1 MGARRVDRHAEELER
16 GGVGLLYDALEAL
29 LPVAEERGVILAL
42 ETYVGHV
49 LKTQGQLSGL
59 LDRFPT
65 EHLQVVCDLYN
76 YLSSALVPDQD
87 GVTSRLFDRFEP
99 RFVLAHLKD
108 VSPTALPRER
118 RSSALASSHSRR
130 TSSSCVPGG

>member
-1 MGARRVDRHAEELER
+1 MSRSPGSAVIGTWSSPDPVFRRENVEHVRRCLEIAPALGTYVVATETGTMGVSGEWTDTPRNSSEEAW
-16 GGVGLLYDALEAL
+16 GLLYDALEAL

-65 EHLQVVCDLYN
+65 EHLQVVCDPYN
-76 YLSSALVPDQD
+76 YLSSTLVL
-87 GVTSRLFDRFEP
+87 TRMM
-99 RFVLAHLKD
+99 
-108 VSPTALPRER
+108 
-118 RSSALASSHSRR
+118 
-130 TSSSCVPGG
+130 